1 LSGATAENSNYE
13 MSDPDVRLMLQVRN
27 DDAAA
32 FEELVARY
40 QNRLIA
46 VLDHLVGQRQT
57 AEDLTQEVF
66 LRVYRA
72 RKTYS
77 PDARFSTWIYRIAH
91 NVASNWL
98 RMHSR
103 RREVRAPAA
112 NVGDTDEISLEQLAK
127 AASGLHPSRRLDK
140 TELSDI
146 VRLAMECLP
155 EQQRMALLLSKFEEM
170 SYADVAQAMELTVSS
185 VKSLLWRARE
195 NLRVVLEPYLQQGL
209 RPERKS

>member
-1 LSGATAENSNYE
+1 MRYSATCSRPTAIACSTTGGRRLVGRTG
-13 MSDPDVRLMLQVRN
+13 VRGL
-27 DDAAA
+27 
-32 FEELVARY
+32 E
-40 QNRLIA
+40 
-46 VLDHLVGQRQT
+46 LDHLVGQRQT

-98 RMHSR
+98 RTHSR

-127 AASGLHPSRRLDK
+127 DAAGARQVSQ
-140 TELSDI
+140 ELRDT
-146 VRLAMECLP
+146 A
-155 EQQRMALLLSKFEEM
+155 
-170 SYADVAQAMELTVSS
+170 
-185 VKSLLWRARE
+185 ARE
-195 NLRVVLEPYLQQGL
+195 PGN
-209 RPERKS
+209 